1 MAPTMAFIKQ
11 RNMLAEEPEDN
22 GPVFTGGSY
31 SRHRRLQRKATSEP
45 YQATG
50 EARPETTPKQDAP
63 SVHHHLVSLRAK
75 P

>member
-31 SRHRRLQRKATSEP
+31 ARHRRLQRKGNMLGGRE
-45 YQATG
+45 
-50 EARPETTPKQDAP
+50 
-63 SVHHHLVSLRAK
+63 
-75 P
+75 